1 MADQIILENIRVY
14 AYHGCL
20 EEETKI
26 GSDYRVD
33 MEVEADLEKSS
44 LSDRLED
51 TVDYVMLNR
60 IVKQEMAAP
69 SKLLEEVVRRINNRV
84 IAEQA
89 LVTRVTTKV
98 SKLNPPIIGD
108 VKAVCVK
115 MTKHR

>member
-1 MADQIILENIRVY
+1 MSDTIILENIRVY

-44 LSDRLED
+44 QTDNLED

-60 IVKQEMAAP
+60 IVKQEMATP
-69 SKLLEEVVRRINNRV
+69 SKLLEEVVRRINERV
-84 IAEQA
+84 ILEQP
-89 LVTRVTTKV
+89 LVGKVVTKV
-98 SKLNPPIIGD
+98 SKLNPPIVGD
-108 VKAVCVK
+108 VQAVCIK
-115 MTKHR
+115 MTKQR

>member
-1 MADQIILENIRVY
+1 MADHIILENIRVY

-44 LSDRLED
+44 QSDRLED

-60 IVKQEMAAP
+60 IVKQEMSAP
-69 SKLLEEVVRRINNRV
+69 SKLLEEVVRRINTRV

-108 VKAVCVK
+108 VQAVCVK
-115 MTKHR
+115 MTKER